1 VQTSFLFS
9 ARSSNLKLK
18 PAAIAAA
25 LLRAA
30 ARGVLV
36 LLQTQH
42 QMAAVYIDTT
52 GNNR

>member
-1 VQTSFLFS
+1 MITKTPLWKIMQTSFLFS

-18 PAAIAAA
+18 PAAAAAAA

-36 LLQTQH
+36 LLQHNTK
-42 QMAAVYIDTT
+42 
-52 GNNR
+52 